1 MISAVFIQMQERVI
15 HSLIYSNNAH
25 KIFSKNVLKGKFQFL
40 MGANFAPSVLD
51 SQLYS
56 QV

>member
-15 HSLIYSNNAH
+15 HPSIYSNSAP

-40 MGANFAPSVLD
+40 MGANFAPLVLD
-51 SQLYS
+51 SQL
-56 QV
+56 